1 MKKNYYDILQVNKN
15 ASPEIVEKAYKI
27 LVKKY
32 HPDLQTS
39 ENKHQAEEI
48 LKEIN
53 EAYDVLSDPQKRQEF
68 DESLIEN
75 TISQEE
81 KPKQTYQNQNTYN
94 YEQELQNARNKAY
107 HDAYIQDMKNRG
119 YKIRYKKTFEDYL
132 HSAISLGITILILM
146 LLWQIPSV
154 RNFFI
159 KMYHENPIIKSL
171 VDIFLGMFSF

>member
-1 MKKNYYDILQVNKN
+1 MQVNKN
-15 ASPEIVEKAYKI
+15 ASPEIVEKAYKT
-27 LVKKY
+27 LAKKY
-32 HPDLQTS
+32 HPDLQAP
-39 ENKHQAEEI
+39 ENKYKSEEI

-53 EAYDVLSDPQKRQEF
+53 EAYEVLSDPQKRHEF

-81 KPKQTYQNQNTYN
+81 QPRQVYHNQNTYD
-94 YEQELQNARNKAY
+94 YEQELQNT
-107 HDAYIQDMKNRG
+107 QDIK
-119 YKIRYKKTFEDYL
+119 YKRTFEDYL

-171 VDIFLGMFSF
+171 VDIFLRMFHF